1 MKLNVQYIPLDKIKP
16 NLTIKITEHVKKLR
30 NRMWDCMYMLVV
42 KKEKNNDFSI
52 ICGNDR
58 YEFLTKHTKNKYA
71 LCIIDEHSNETGVK
85 YWFDGLFRAEQKKAE
100 KGWVRENMSNNSI
113 SIIRA
118 FIKEDTRF
126 KELSHFQR
134 LKVILLAV
142 NYKNTVIQCM
152 KSKVG
157 DLLKTR

>member
-1 MKLNVQYIPLDKIKP
+1 MKLNVQYIPLHKIKP

-58 YEFLTKHTKNKYA
+58 YEYLTKHTKNKYA
-71 LCIIDEHSNETGVK
+71 LCIIDEQSNETGVED
-85 YWFDGLFRAEQKKAE
+85 WFKGLYRAERRKSGKE
-100 KGWVRENMSNNSI
+100 WVRDNMSNNSI

-118 FIKEDTRF
+118 FIREDKRF

-134 LKVILLAV
+134 LKVILIAV
-142 NYKNTVIQCM
+142 KYKNTVITCM

>member
-1 MKLNVQYIPLDKIKP
+1 MKLNVQYIPLHKIKP
-16 NLTIKITEHVKKLR
+16 NLTIKITEHVKQLR

-42 KKEKNNDFSI
+42 KREKNNDFSI

-58 YEFLTKHTKNKYA
+58 YEYLTKHTKNKYA
-71 LCIIDEHSNETGVK
+71 LCIIDEQSNETGVK
-85 YWFDGLFRAEQKKAE
+85 YWFKNLYRAERRKERKE
-100 KGWVRENMSNNSI
+100 WVRDNMSINSV

-118 FIKEDTRF
+118 FIREDTRF

-142 NYKNTVIQCM
+142 KYKNTVISCM

>member
-16 NLTIKITEHVKKLR
+16 NLTIKITEHVKQLR

-42 KKEKNNDFSI
+42 KREKNNDFSI

-58 YEFLTKHTKNKYA
+58 YEYLSKHTKNKYA
-71 LCIIDEHSNETGVK
+71 LCIIDEQSNETCDK
-85 YWFDGLFRAEQKKAE
+85 NWFKTLLYKERRNEWKEWARD
-100 KGWVRENMSNNSI
+100 NMSIHSI

-118 FIKEDTRF
+118 FIREDTRF
-126 KELSHFQR
+126 KELSPFQR
-134 LKVILLAV
+134 LRVILLAV
-142 NYKNTVIQCM
+142 TYKNTVISCM